1 MKLPDAEKA
10 LTLYYTKSEIDNADI
25 RELFDCNI
33 STATRLKKQVRA
45 EMAKTGVKT
54 WLAKNVDTQTAFKV
68 WQIDVDALERK
79 LTKLVSLKNKG
90 VIKSE

>member
-10 LTLYYTKSEIDNADI
+10 LKLYYTKTEIDNADI

-33 STATRLKKQVRA
+33 STATRLKNQVRA
-45 EMAKTGVKT
+45 EMAKIGVKT
-54 WLAKNVDTQTAFKV
+54 WLPKNIDVQTAFKV
-68 WQIDVDALERK
+68 WRIDVETLEKK